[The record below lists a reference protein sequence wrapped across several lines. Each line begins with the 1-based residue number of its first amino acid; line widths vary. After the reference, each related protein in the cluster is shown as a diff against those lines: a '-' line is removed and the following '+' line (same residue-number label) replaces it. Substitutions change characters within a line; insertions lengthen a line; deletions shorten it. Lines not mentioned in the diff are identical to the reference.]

1 MMLSQPLMGWL
12 LDRVATPRVALPFA
26 LAAVLGMAWFLVGD
40 TPSGLWLAVFLVGLG
55 GGGESGTTK
64 YLLMRY
70 FGLRSF
76 GVIYGSIQPFT
87 FALSISLGV
96 YLLGWLYDR
105 AEGYGTAEWVL
116 LAAFPWLRAACS
128 PFAPIRR
135 NCPEGNHAG

>member
-1 MMLSQPLMGWL
+1 
-12 LDRVATPRVALPFA
+12 
-26 LAAVLGMAWFLVGD
+26 
-40 TPSGLWLAVFLVGLG
+40 
-55 GGGESGTTK
+55 
-64 YLLMRY
+64 MRY

-87 FALSISLGV
+87 FALSISLGA

-128 PFAPIRR
+128 PSPLSAEIALRGIMPASVRPGAAR
-135 NCPEGNHAG
+135 SCR

>member
-87 FALSISLGV
+87 FA
-96 YLLGWLYDR
+96 
-105 AEGYGTAEWVL
+105 
-116 LAAFPWLRAACS
+116 
-128 PFAPIRR
+128 
-135 NCPEGNHAG
+135 